1 MIPGYLVRQE
11 DRYTSSG
18 TTYLRCSSRSELR
31 QLKEVLFMC
40 WTYVFLGK
48 RVHQNTEI
56 PLVSD
61 HKFVSPG
68 LLSYLR
74 SPWFIHR

>member
-1 MIPGYLVRQE
+1 MIPGYLVRQ
-11 DRYTSSG
+11 DRFTLKD
-18 TTYLRCSSRSELR
+18 TTYLRCSSRSEIR
-31 QLKEVLFMC
+31 QLKEALFKC

-48 RVHQNTEI
+48 RVYQNTKI

-61 HKFVSPG
+61 HKFVSSCT
-68 LLSYLR
+68 LSYLR